1 MKKKETVRMLLLFLS
16 FIIFVPFSFFTY
28 YGNTA
33 LYMKAYCDGVYN
45 DFPLVLLFT
54 IITGLGL
61 SLIVQLLLIFFLPDN
76 KDEKRNRLLRISISD
91 SACVFHVAT
100 YIISLVFL
108 LLLRFGLASL
118 PIMIAVYLLLLVC
131 EALTVFLPGQKDA
144 YTVSNRSE
152 KSSDEKALDGFIIYL
167 GKLSSKCESPA
178 MRDALDELVTTL
190 KTIDPSLSHGMQ
202 ALETEL
208 SAKCVSIEDA
218 ISKNDGTKIT
228 VLTRE
233 LHDTSDRLE
242 KKISAAIIT
251 LKGDD
256 FSRRDNEIAEG
267 LIDEILDA
275 YEIEEEKDIVKI
287 GVELFD
293 DLRFI
298 KAKRFADTSY
308 RELLEGYEKEIIEF
322 TQKKDDDEKQKNKKF
337 EKFFSRSIY
346 AGYSA
351 AAIFIAVCFIIT
363 AFITRPGG
371 FSFSENDD
379 GTLALIGYNPLYGS
393 SVSIPKT
400 VGSKAV
406 TSISTNAIRGDG
418 RIVEIIIP
426 DGVKRIE
433 YEALRSL
440 PSLTAIYLPESI
452 EYIANYAFYNDD
464 NLVIYYAGSKSDF
477 EKIEIGST
485 GNDFLYLNKD
495 QKIFS
500 DDVIKFA
507 KQSTETD

>member
-1 MKKKETVRMLLLFLS
+1 MKKKEIVRMLLLFLS
-16 FIIFVPFSFFTY
+16 FIIFVPFSFFVY

-33 LYMKAYCDGVYN
+33 LYMKAYCDGQYN
-45 DFPLVLLFT
+45 DFPLMLLFT
-54 IITGLGL
+54 IIIGLGL
-61 SLIVQLLLIFFLPDN
+61 SLFVQVLLIFFLPDD
-76 KDEKRNRLLRISISD
+76 KVEKRNRFLRISVSD

-108 LLLRFGLASL
+108 LLLRLGLASM
-118 PIMIAVYLLLLVC
+118 PIMIAVYFLLLIC

-144 YTVSNRSE
+144 YAPSNRSE
-152 KSSDEKALDGFIIYL
+152 RSSDEKALDSFIVYL
-167 GKLSSKCESPA
+167 DKLSSKCESPA
-178 MRDALDELVTTL
+178 MRDALSELIATL

-228 VLTRE
+228 LLTRE
-233 LHDTSDRLE
+233 LHDTAERLE
-242 KKISAAIIT
+242 NKISAAIIT

-256 FSRRDNEIAEG
+256 FSRRDDEIAEG

-275 YEIEEEKDIVKI
+275 YEIDEECDIVNI
-287 GVELFD
+287 GAPLFD

-298 KAKRFADTSY
+298 KAKRFAESSY
-308 RELLEGYEKEIIEF
+308 RETLEGYEKEIIERAR
-322 TQKKDDDEKQKNKKF
+322 KKDEDEKLKNKKF
-337 EKFFSRSIY
+337 EKIFSRSIY
-346 AGYSA
+346 AGYALSGVV
-351 AAIFIAVCFIIT
+351 IAVCFVIT

-371 FSFSENDD
+371 FSFSENED
-379 GTLALIGYNPLYGS
+379 GTLTLIGYNPLYGE
-393 SVSIPKT
+393 SVVIPT
-400 VGSKAV
+400 NVNGKAV

-418 RIVEIIIP
+418 RIVEIIVP
-426 DGVKRIE
+426 EGVKRIE

-440 PSLTAIYLPESI
+440 PSLAVISLPESI
-452 EYIANYAFYNDD
+452 EYIGNYAFYKDD
-464 NLVIYYAGSKSDF
+464 SLVIYYAGSKDDF
-477 EKIEIGST
+477 EKIEIGAN

-500 DDVIKFA
+500 DDVIKYA
-507 KQSTETD
+507 KESSAED

>member
-1 MKKKETVRMLLLFLS
+1 MKKKEIVRMLLLFLS
-16 FIIFVPFSFFTY
+16 FIIFVPFSFFIY

-33 LYMKAYCDGVYN
+33 LYMKAYCGGQYT
-45 DFPLVLLFT
+45 DFPLMLLFT
-54 IITGLGL
+54 IIIGLGL
-61 SLIVQLLLIFFLPDN
+61 SLIVQVMLIFFVPDG
-76 KDEKRNRLLRISISD
+76 KVEKRNRLLRISVSD

-100 YIISLVFL
+100 YIISLIFL
-108 LLLRFGLASL
+108 LLLRFGLASM
-118 PIMIAVYLLLLVC
+118 PIMIAVYLILLVC
-131 EALTVFLPGQKDA
+131 EALTIFLPGQRGA
-144 YTVSNRSE
+144 YTVSNRTE
-152 KSSDEKALDGFIIYL
+152 KSSDENALDGFIVYL
-167 GKLSSKCESPA
+167 GELSSKCESPA
-178 MRDALDELVTTL
+178 MRDALNGLTAKL

-233 LHDTSDRLE
+233 LQDTAERLE
-242 KKISAAIIT
+242 SKISAAIIT

-256 FSRRDNEIAEG
+256 FSRRDDEIAEG

-275 YEIEEEKDIVKI
+275 YEIDDECDIVNI
-287 GVELFD
+287 GTELFD

-298 KAKRFADTSY
+298 KAKRFAENSY
-308 RELLEGYEKEIIEF
+308 RETLEGYENEIIARA
-322 TQKKDDDEKQKNKKF
+322 QKRDESEKKKNKKF
-337 EKFFSRSIY
+337 EKIFSRSIY
-346 AGYSA
+346 AGYALSA
-351 AAIFIAVCFIIT
+351 IAIAVCFFIT

-371 FSFSENDD
+371 FSFAENED
-379 GTLALIGYNPLYGS
+379 GTLTLIGYNPLYGESVVIPS
-393 SVSIPKT
+393 SVN
-400 VGSKAV
+400 GKAV

-426 DGVKRIE
+426 EGVKRIE

-440 PSLTAIYLPESI
+440 PSLTVISLPDSI
-452 EYIANYAFYNDD
+452 EYIGNYAFYKDD
-464 NLVIYYAGSKSDF
+464 SLVIYYAGSKDDF
-477 EKIEIGST
+477 EKIEIGAN

-500 DDVIKFA
+500 DNVIKYA
-507 KQSTETD
+507 KESSKND